1 MSDSEQSA
9 IVNLT
14 AAGKLS
20 SKKVTDSA
28 LVGEHTLLFDVFL
41 SDLDSDGIFKQ
52 TVDFQLVFEIVTE
65 EDS

>member
-14 AAGKLS
+14 ADGKLS
-20 SKKVTDSA
+20 LKKVTDSA
-28 LVGEHTLLFDVFL
+28 LVGEHTLLFDVLL
-41 SDLDSDGIFKQ
+41 SDLDPDGIFKQ